1 MSLAK
6 SLLILIRVIRL
17 RIILESIVS
26 ACLFVLPPI
35 NHLAILSLIAI
46 VGGLYFFF
54 YGFHLLARKR
64 VLLNTPTS
72 KIRSAALGLVE
83 INGQAA
89 GPHTMSAPIT
99 GKPCFLYRTVAWQ
112 LRAGKNQEW
121 EKVADETLNLPFFVD
136 DSTGK
141 LLIEPLG
148 ADLDLHRDFRQEYEA
163 SFFVSSVL
171 SNDAAISPRVSVF
184 LARHGITPGRRLR
197 IEEHAIKPSDTLFVA
212 GTLAENPGIQLRPFA
227 PQIEPLANAANAS
240 SSSTNGTRNNLGDHA
255 GIRFP
260 EPVPAAQVIKLSTGD
275 GPSSTQEMSQQAKIA
290 AALTRA
296 GITKPEAWSAA
307 GVPCQFDAVEANQ
320 EFVQTV
326 AEVAA
331 RPERQ
336 DSGEREST
344 PIDFDPNP
352 PVVLM
357 KGANDPTFVI
367 SFRSQ
372 KEFVSALGW
381 KSAAM
386 VWGGAAITLL
396 GIYMLMVQ
404 MELL

>member
-1 MSLAK
+1 MRS
-6 SLLILIRVIRL
+6 
-17 RIILESIVS
+17 
-26 ACLFVLPPI
+26 CLFVLPPI
-35 NHLAILSLIAI
+35 NHLVILSLIAI

-54 YGFHLLARKR
+54 QGFRFLARKR

-83 INGQAA
+83 VNGQAV

-99 GKPCFLYRTVAWQ
+99 EKQCFLYRTVAWQ
-112 LRAGKNQEW
+112 QRSGKKQEW
-121 EKVADETLNLPFFVD
+121 EKVADETLHLPFFVD

-148 ADLDLHRDFRQEYEA
+148 ADLDLHRDFREEFDA
-163 SFFVSSVL
+163 SFFSTFFSTGADVP
-171 SNDAAISPRVSVF
+171 PRISVF
-184 LARHGITPGRRLR
+184 LVRHGIAAGRRLR
-197 IEEHAIKPSDTLFVA
+197 IEEHAIKPNDALFVA

-227 PQIEPLANAANAS
+227 PHSEPLAPAAHGNGS
-240 SSSTNGTRNNLGDHA
+240 SINDTGNNLRDRGTNAFRDP
-255 GIRFP
+255 I
-260 EPVPAAQVIKLSTGD
+260 PAPQVIKLSNGD
-275 GPSSTQEMSQQAKIA
+275 SPSSTREMSQQAKIA

-296 GITKPEAWSAA
+296 GITRPEAWSVA
-307 GVPCQFDAVEANQ
+307 GVPYQS
-320 EFVQTV
+320 V
-326 AEVAA
+326 AFE
-331 RPERQ
+331 P
-336 DSGEREST
+336 SGEFASTSAPVTTSSNREHVSE
-344 PIDFDPNP
+344 PQSGSVDFDPNP

-372 KEFVSALGW
+372 KEFVSALAW

-386 VWGGAAITLL
+386 IWSGAAITLL

>member
-1 MSLAK
+1 M
-6 SLLILIRVIRL
+6 
-17 RIILESIVS
+17 S

-35 NHLAILSLIAI
+35 NHLAILSLFAI

-54 YGFHLLARKR
+54 NGFRLLARKR

-72 KIRSAALGLVE
+72 KIRSAALGVVE
-83 INGQAA
+83 VNGQAV
-89 GPHTMSAPIT
+89 GPHTMAAPIT

-112 LRAGKNQEW
+112 LRAGKKQEW
-121 EKVADETLNLPFFVD
+121 DKVADETLHLPFFID

-148 ADLDLHRDFRQEYEA
+148 ADLDLHRDFREEYDA

-171 SNDAAISPRVSVF
+171 LNGAAISPRVSVF

-197 IEEHAIKPSDTLFVA
+197 IEEHAIKPNDALFVA

-227 PQIEPLANAANAS
+227 SHSEPLAGPVNSNGRSVNYAYHNSLRDRSDHNS
-240 SSSTNGTRNNLGDHA
+240 SLPVST
-255 GIRFP
+255 P
-260 EPVPAAQVIKLSTGD
+260 QVIKLSSGD
-275 GPSSTQEMSQQAKIA
+275 TPSSTQEMSQQSKIA

-296 GITKPEAWSAA
+296 GITRPEAWSAA
-307 GVPCQFDAVEANQ
+307 GVPYESVAVAPNE
-320 EFVQTV
+320 EFAPT
-326 AEVAA
+326 AA
-331 RPERQ
+331 HI
-336 DSGEREST
+336 T
-344 PIDFDPNP
+344 PISNSEHVSGPQSASVDFDPNP

-357 KGANDPTFVI
+357 KGSNDPTFVI

-386 VWGGAAITLL
+386 VWGGFAITLL
-396 GIYMLMVQ
+396 GIYMLLLQ

>member
-1 MSLAK
+1 
-6 SLLILIRVIRL
+6 
-17 RIILESIVS
+17 VS

-35 NHLAILSLIAI
+35 NHLAILSLIAT

-72 KIRSAALGLVE
+72 RIRSAALGLVE
-83 INGQAA
+83 VNGRAI

-112 LRAGKNQEW
+112 LRAGKKQEW
-121 EKVADETLNLPFFVD
+121 EKVADETLHLPFFID

-148 ADLDLHRDFRQEYEA
+148 ADLDLHRDFREEYDA
-163 SFFVSSVL
+163 SFFA
-171 SNDAAISPRVSVF
+171 SNFFATGAEVPPRITVF

-197 IEEHAIKPSDTLFVA
+197 IEEHAIKPGDALFVA

-227 PQIEPLANAANAS
+227 PHGDVRTNAAPTNS
-240 SSSTNGTRNNLGDHA
+240 SPSNGSPSNGARSNPRDHTA
-255 GIRFP
+255 NSVA
-260 EPVPAAQVIKLSTGD
+260 ESVPAPQVINLSSGD
-275 GPSSTQEMSQQAKIA
+275 SPSSTQEMTQQAKIA

-296 GITKPEAWSAA
+296 GITRPEAWSAA
-307 GVPCQFDAVEANQ
+307 GVPYQSVAVEPNS
-320 EFVQTV
+320 ESLPSV
-326 AEVAA
+326 AEDEDEDKDGEA
-331 RPERQ
+331 RDKPTGSDVQ
-336 DSGEREST
+336 ST
-344 PIDFDPNP
+344 AIDFDPNP

-372 KEFVSALGW
+372 KEFVVALGW

-386 VWGGAAITLL
+386 IWAGAAITLV

>member
-1 MSLAK
+1 M
-6 SLLILIRVIRL
+6 
-17 RIILESIVS
+17 S

-35 NHLAILSLIAI
+35 NHLALLSLIAI

-54 YGFHLLARKR
+54 YGFRLLARKR

-83 INGQAA
+83 VNGQAT
-89 GPHTMSAPIT
+89 GPHTMPAPIT

-112 LRAGKNQEW
+112 LRAGKKQEW
-121 EKVADETLNLPFFVD
+121 EKVADETLHLPFFVD

-148 ADLDLHRDFRQEYEA
+148 ADLDLHRDFREEYDA

-171 SNDAAISPRVSVF
+171 SNGATIPPRVSVF

-197 IEEHAIKPSDTLFVA
+197 IEEHAIKPDDALFVA

-227 PQIEPLANAANAS
+227 PHNEPLANATHTTGS
-240 SSSTNGTRNNLGDHA
+240 SMNGARNNRRDLSRDS
-255 GIRFP
+255 FP
-260 EPVPAAQVIKLSTGD
+260 KPVPAPQIIQLSSGD
-275 GPSSTQEMSQQAKIA
+275 APSSTQDMSQQAKIA

-296 GITKPEAWSAA
+296 GITRPEAWSVAGIPYQSVAVASNEEFASTAA
-307 GVPCQFDAVEANQ
+307 DVTTSPNSDDVNG
-320 EFVQTV
+320 
-326 AEVAA
+326 
-331 RPERQ
+331 RQ
-336 DSGEREST
+336 ST
-344 PIDFDPNP
+344 SVDFDPNP

-386 VWGGAAITLL
+386 IWSGAAITPL

>member
-1 MSLAK
+1 
-6 SLLILIRVIRL
+6 
-17 RIILESIVS
+17 VS

-35 NHLAILSLIAI
+35 NNLAVLSLVAI

-72 KIRSAALGLVE
+72 RIRSAALGLVE
-83 INGQAA
+83 VNGQAT

-99 GKPCFLYRTVAWQ
+99 GQQCFLYRTVAWQ
-112 LRAGKNQEW
+112 LRDAKKQEW
-121 EKVADETLNLPFFVD
+121 EKVADETLHLPFFID
-136 DSTGK
+136 DATGK

-148 ADLDLHRDFRQEYEA
+148 ADLDLHRDFREEYDP
-163 SFFVSSVL
+163 SFFSSTFFSTSAEVP
-171 SNDAAISPRVSVF
+171 PRISVF
-184 LARHGITPGRRLR
+184 LARHGITAGRRLR
-197 IEEHAIKPSDTLFVA
+197 VEEHAIKPNDALFIA
-212 GTLAENPGIQLRPFA
+212 GTLAENPGVQLRPFA
-227 PQIEPLANAANAS
+227 PHSAPLANAANAS
-240 SSSTNGTRNNLGDHA
+240 GSSTNNARNNSPRDQSQHNSSETASTPQVIQLSSGD
-255 GIRFP
+255 
-260 EPVPAAQVIKLSTGD
+260 VPA
-275 GPSSTQEMSQQAKIA
+275 STQEMSQQEKIA

-296 GITKPEAWSAA
+296 GITRPEAWSAA
-307 GVPCQFDAVEANQ
+307 GVPYQPVAVTPDGELIP
-320 EFVQTV
+320 TL
-326 AEVAA
+326 AEVATSPDKVA
-331 RPERQ
+331 VGGRQ
-336 DSGEREST
+336 ST
-344 PIDFDPNP
+344 SDDFDTNP

-386 VWGGAAITLL
+386 IWLGAAITLL

>member
-1 MSLAK
+1 VNAG
-6 SLLILIRVIRL
+6 
-17 RIILESIVS
+17 
-26 ACLFVLPPI
+26 LFVLPPI
-35 NHLAILSLIAI
+35 NHLAALSLIAI
-46 VGGLYFFF
+46 AGGLYFFSQ
-54 YGFHLLARKR
+54 GFRLLSRKR

-83 INGQAA
+83 VNGQAT
-89 GPHTMSAPIT
+89 GPHTMTAPIT
-99 GKPCFLYRTVAWQ
+99 GKPCFLYRTIAWQ
-112 LRAGKNQEW
+112 LRAGKKQEW
-121 EKVADETLNLPFFVD
+121 EKVADETLHLPFFVD

-148 ADLDLHRDFRQEYEA
+148 ADLDLHRDFREEYDA
-163 SFFVSSVL
+163 SFFVSSFL
-171 SNDAAISPRVSVF
+171 TNGASIPPRVGVF

-212 GTLAENPGIQLRPFA
+212 GTLAENPGVQLRPFA
-227 PQIEPLANAANAS
+227 PHSELLASAANAS
-240 SSSTNGTRNNLGDHA
+240 GSSMNGVSNNPRDLSGDSL
-255 GIRFP
+255 P
-260 EPVPAAQVIKLSTGD
+260 PAPQVIKLSNGD
-275 GPSSTQEMSQQAKIA
+275 NPSSTQEMSQQAKIA

-296 GITKPEAWSAA
+296 GITRPEAWSAA
-307 GVPCQFDAVEANQ
+307 GVPYQSVAFEPSG
-320 EFVQTV
+320 EFATV
-326 AEVAA
+326 APHVTTSSNREHA
-331 RPERQ
+331 
-336 DSGEREST
+336 GEPQSASV
-344 PIDFDPNP
+344 DFDPNP

-357 KGANDPTFVI
+357 KGENDPMFVI

-386 VWGGAAITLL
+386 VWGGSAITLL

>member
-1 MSLAK
+1 M
-6 SLLILIRVIRL
+6 
-17 RIILESIVS
+17 S

-54 YGFHLLARKR
+54 QGFRLLARKR
-64 VLLNTPTS
+64 TLLNTPTS

-83 INGQAA
+83 VNGQAT

-112 LRAGKNQEW
+112 LRNGKKQEW

-148 ADLDLHRDFRQEYEA
+148 ADLDLHLDFRQEYDA

-171 SNDAAISPRVSVF
+171 SNGDAAISPRVSVF
-184 LARHGITPGRRLR
+184 LSRHGVTPGRRLR
-197 IEEHAIKPSDTLFVA
+197 IEEHAIKPNDALFVA
-212 GTLAENPGIQLRPFA
+212 GTLSENPGIQLRPFA
-227 PQIEPLANAANAS
+227 PHNEPLANAAHATG
-240 SSSTNGTRNNLGDHA
+240 SSTNSMRNNPLDRSGDSLQ
-255 GIRFP
+255 
-260 EPVPAAQVIKLSTGD
+260 EPAPTPQVIQLSSGD
-275 GPSSTQEMSQQAKIA
+275 SPSSTQDMSQQAKIS
-290 AALTRA
+290 AALARA
-296 GITKPEAWSAA
+296 GITRPEAWSAA
-307 GVPCQFDAVEANQ
+307 GVPYQSLAFEANG
-320 EFVQTV
+320 EFVPT
-326 AEVAA
+326 APEVAA
-331 RPERQ
+331 GPN
-336 DSGEREST
+336 SGHVGEPQST
-344 PIDFDPNP
+344 SVDFDPNP

-357 KGANDPTFVI
+357 QGANDPTFVI

-386 VWGGAAITLL
+386 VWSGAAITLL